1 METKKQ
7 ILIYTVALIPLSV
20 APWAMGLASLWYG
33 LAAGGLSLIFLGHA
47 IRVAKRRGRPG
58 SQGDVRFFDPLSVR
72 PVRPA
77 GGGQGGGSGELVMTP
92 ADTRNGPAETHDA
105 AEYDPQRAVVEERV
119 DPASAEAKDRMR
131 RMRQRN
137 WALFALL
144 WAMVALFFAIT
155 IAKMS

>member
-1 METKKQ
+1 
-7 ILIYTVALIPLSV
+7 
-20 APWAMGLASLWYG
+20 
-33 LAAGGLSLIFLGHA
+33 
-47 IRVAKRRGRPG
+47 
-58 SQGDVRFFDPLSVR
+58 
-72 PVRPA
+72 
-77 GGGQGGGSGELVMTP
+77 MTP
-92 ADTRNGPAETHDA
+92 ADTRNGPVDHHDA
-105 AEYDPQRAVVEERV
+105 AEYDPQRAEVEERI